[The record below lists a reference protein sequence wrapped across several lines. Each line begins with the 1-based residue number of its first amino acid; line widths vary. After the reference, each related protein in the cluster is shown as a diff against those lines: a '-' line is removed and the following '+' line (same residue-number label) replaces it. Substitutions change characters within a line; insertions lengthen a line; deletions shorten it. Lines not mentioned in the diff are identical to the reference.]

1 MSISK
6 CQFEKLLHDLRR
18 IEKVIE
24 IISDEENKEK
34 RKLIA
39 DLLRQEFDRLFRD
52 ISEEKERNE
61 KEK

>member
-1 MSISK
+1 MSISQS
-6 CQFEKLLHDLRR
+6 QFEKLIHDLRR

-24 IISDEENKEK
+24 IISDEDVKEK
-34 RKLIA
+34 RKIIA
-39 DLLRQEFDRLFRD
+39 ELLRQEFDRLFTD